1 MLYCKRYFRPC
12 AGGNTDQYQA
22 PIGGR
27 RKWSYHERHAVN
39 HQSSLVGAYCRKVNL
54 KMKKAIFV
62 ILILCF
68 LCSFS
73 FAEAAEEPG
82 FLRIEDGMLQP
93 VLNWTDLRDEDY
105 TNEGSDILR
114 FCVWVETDYD
124 TDLDGKADLVRA
136 LVQVPRAAAEGRYK
150 AAVIYNPTPYGAGTG
165 YQSCPI

>member
-1 MLYCKRYFRPC
+1 
-12 AGGNTDQYQA
+12 
-22 PIGGR
+22 
-27 RKWSYHERHAVN
+27 
-39 HQSSLVGAYCRKVNL
+39 
-54 KMKKAIFV
+54 MKKTTFV
-62 ILILCF
+62 TLILCL
-68 LCSFS
+68 LCSFA

-82 FLRIEDGMLQP
+82 FLRIENGMLQP

-150 AAVIYNPTPYGAGTG
+150 AAVIYNPTPIKS
-165 YQSCPI
+165 Q